1 MGLFFGFNLSHI
13 NSFGFLIFISL
24 ASIVFG
30 FIVSLIFYPL
40 LFNYYGDISKVFS
53 LYLRTTL
60 ANALKVRAESEIERM
75 KFTEENRDELENMIN
90 SANEEQERIKKEFD
104 DINEKVDENIF
115 YKTDEEKND
124 DKNDEENKDK

>member
-1 MGLFFGFNLSHI
+1 MEKIKIFACSKEAEPFTREICEYLDVPMG
-13 NSFGFLIFISL
+13 
-24 ASIVFG
+24 
-30 FIVSLIFYPL
+30 
-40 LFNYYGDISKVFS
+40 K
-53 LYLRTTL
+53 
-60 ANALKVRAESEIERM
+60 IERM

-115 YKTDEEKND
+115 YKTDEEKKD

>member
-1 MGLFFGFNLSHI
+1 
-13 NSFGFLIFISL
+13 
-24 ASIVFG
+24 
-30 FIVSLIFYPL
+30 
-40 LFNYYGDISKVFS
+40 
-53 LYLRTTL
+53 
-60 ANALKVRAESEIERM
+60 M

-115 YKTDEEKND
+115 YKTDEEKKD